1 MGMSVLGLLPLSGSK
16 AVNALHVGKSRKP
29 KISKAGESSF
39 PNVLLALGNLVPVTC
54 HEQAGGSLPPSV
66 RNMGSA
72 LCTRKSTKIRQM

>member
-1 MGMSVLGLLPLSGSK
+1 MSVLGLLPLSGSK

-66 RNMGSA
+66 RNVGSA